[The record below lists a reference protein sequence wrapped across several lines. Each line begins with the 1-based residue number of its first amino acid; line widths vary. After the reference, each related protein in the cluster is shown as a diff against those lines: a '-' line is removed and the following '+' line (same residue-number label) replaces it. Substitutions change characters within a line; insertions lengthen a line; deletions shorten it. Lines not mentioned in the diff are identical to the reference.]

1 MPGEARRQDAGC
13 VRAGRSKEEDMK
25 EDLRKGFHRLGQGW
39 RRLLSAAIPF
49 ALWVWALPV
58 LASAPPA
65 TKIINVADSRAMAPG
80 LGKWIADVYNS
91 SYWLYGAVVVVSMAG
106 MGFILGMGFDR
117 LISLLGIDLGK
128 LEHHE

>member
-1 MPGEARRQDAGC
+1 ME
-13 VRAGRSKEEDMK
+13 
-25 EDLRKGFHRLGQGW
+25 QGW
-39 RRLLSAAIPF
+39 KERRRRVGKSWRMACAAVF
-49 ALWVWALPV
+49 SLWVWAGQV

-80 LGKWIADVYNS
+80 LGRWIADVYNS

-117 LISLLGIDLGK
+117 LVSLLGIDLGK
-128 LEHHE
+128 LDHHE